1 MTWADDVFGDG
12 FLGRLWEEREAGYI
26 RTQCHPED
34 QCLEIWNYT
43 EKCVFDRHWNPTT
56 LATRGLITYL
66 HDGLELSIV
75 ARPFE
80 KFFNNTEPGAAHI
93 SINDPVEVTD
103 KIDGSLGISYLDPDG
118 QISIATRGSFT
129 SDQALH
135 ATEFLRRNPEYAEWM
150 AKVDQTEFTVLV
162 EIVYPENR
170 IVVDYGP
177 EDELVLLGIRDV
189 RTGQTVGPQHLKSY
203 PGRRAQTF
211 EYATMSDALASEP
224 RPGQEGLVVR
234 KARTED
240 RVKLKQED
248 YILLHRIVTNLN
260 ERAVWEVLRTGQ
272 DSDAWIAQ
280 LPDEFHD
287 WAKGVRRGILRE
299 HQEIHT
305 TIDNEFG
312 AVEML
317 ARRDEREYGENFRK
331 AFASYAKTSP
341 FTGFLFSKL
350 DGKDYG
356 PKVWDLIKPAAN
368 QGPHGKKDESGE
380 S

>member
-66 HDGLELSIV
+66 HDGLELEIV
-75 ARPFE
+75 SRPFD
-80 KFFNNTEPGAAHI
+80 KFFNYGEINAA
-93 SINDPVEVTD
+93 SIAWLDQVEVTD

-118 QISIATRGSFT
+118 KISIATRGSFT

-170 IVVDYGP
+170 IVVDYGA

-189 RTGQTVGPQHLKSY
+189 RTGQTVGPQYLNSY

-211 EYATMSDALASEP
+211 EYATMADALAAPP

-248 YILLHRIVTNLN
+248 YILLHRVVTNLN

-287 WAKGVRRGILRE
+287 WAKDVRRELLKKY
-299 HQEIHT
+299 QEIHQ
-305 TIDNEFG
+305 TIDDEFG
-312 AVEML
+312 TVHML
-317 ARRDEREYGENFRK
+317 AESNSRDAQVPFRK
-331 AFASYAKTSP
+331 AFAGYAQTTP
-341 FTGFLFSKL
+341 NAGFLFSKL
-350 DGKDYG
+350 DGKDYSA
-356 PKVWDLIKPAAN
+356 KVWDLIKPAAN